1 MNFFL
6 LLTIII
12 LSTQIAFPQTI
23 QFERHEIDL
32 NFAGIQ
38 YLKVIDIDKDDD
50 LDIIGGSEITPY
62 SSSLGI
68 AYWRNDG
75 GDPYSWTR
83 FIIDSTFVH
92 VMSVDAAYIDSDNH
106 LDIVATSWQLNQVA
120 WWKNSGNPETGWTKY
135 IIKSGYTNAHD
146 AKCADIDLDQDTDI
160 ITVNSTPGSLDICY
174 NQNSIQP
181 SWSFVQLDPGFST
194 AKSALVIDLD
204 LDSDLDIIATA
215 NGLNEIAWWENTNIN
230 SQIWSKKVIASN
242 FVGTSFA
249 DVIDMNADSK
259 LDVLATAWSSNQVAY
274 WICDDLQANL
284 WTKNIVTSNL
294 PAPVRAFGSDFDL
307 DNDVDIVVV
316 CKIPG
321 RLSVFIN
328 DNFTWIDQV
337 LYSNF
342 EGGAALAIEDL
353 DNDGDKDIIAGA
365 GILGDLYWWENKT
378 IITSVENEEV
388 TLKDFSLYQNFPNPF
403 NPITTIQYLIPQ
415 RSYVVLKV
423 FDINGNEV
431 TTLVNEEKDK
441 GVYNV
446 EFDGTRLASG
456 MYLYRL
462 QAGSFVETKKM
473 ILLK

>member
-1 MNFFL
+1 MKSFL
-6 LLTIII
+6 RLPIII
-12 LSTQIAFPQTI
+12 LSAQIAFPQTI
-23 QFERHEIDL
+23 QFERHEVDL

-38 YLKVIDIDKDDD
+38 YLKIIDIDEDDD

-75 GDPYSWTR
+75 GEPYNWTR

-135 IIKSGYTNAHD
+135 NIRSGYTNAHD

-174 NQNSIQP
+174 NQNNIQP
-181 SWSFVQLDPGFST
+181 SWDYLQLDPGFSL
-194 AKSALVIDLD
+194 AKSALIIDLD
-204 LDSDLDIIATA
+204 LDSDLDIIGTA

-230 SQIWSKKVIASN
+230 SQIWSKKVITSN

-284 WTKNIVTSNL
+284 WTKNIVTSNV
-294 PAPVRAFGSDFDL
+294 PAPARAFGSDFDL

-328 DNFTWIDQV
+328 DNFTWNEQV

-353 DNDGDKDIIAGA
+353 DNDGDEDIIAGA

-378 IITSVENEEV
+378 IGTSVEYEEV
-388 TLKDFSLYQNFPNPF
+388 TLKDFCLYQNFPNPF
-403 NPITTIQYLIPQ
+403 NPVTIIKYSIPQ
-415 RSYVVLKV
+415 SFNVEVKV
-423 FDINGNEV
+423 FNIQGNEID
-431 TTLVNEEKDK
+431 TLVDEEK
-441 GVYNV
+441 
-446 EFDGTRLASG
+446 
-456 MYLYRL
+456 
-462 QAGSFVETKKM
+462 QAGSYNIEWNADGFPSGIYFYSLTAGNFRETKKM